1 MLSAEA
7 WFNLNWRVGQTV
19 PCHPSGY
26 HPISFAG
33 SYPIASWKETFILKL
48 KPSNGLSSWGR
59 RGSTLRHTPPF
70 HSRGR
75 PIKQEKSEMY
85 SVTGRI
91 EERRRIAISVRIIS
105 LEHPELVDSG
115 ITQNVSSLG
124 LQALFGKRWMPNEP
138 ILIESPPGN
147 LRSRGWVVYCRP
159 GSRGQFTVGL
169 RLLTAQP
176 MWSQPFST
184 KRFVG

>member
-1 MLSAEA
+1 
-7 WFNLNWRVGQTV
+7 
-19 PCHPSGY
+19 
-26 HPISFAG
+26 
-33 SYPIASWKETFILKL
+33 
-48 KPSNGLSSWGR
+48 
-59 RGSTLRHTPPF
+59 
-70 HSRGR
+70 
-75 PIKQEKSEMY
+75 MY

-115 ITQNVSSLG
+115 MTQNVSSLG
-124 LQALFGKRWMPNEP
+124 LQALFGRRWMPNEP

-159 GSRGQFTVGL
+159 ASRGEFTVGL

-176 MWSQPFST
+176 MWSQPISN
-184 KRFVG
+184 KRFAG